1 MTQVIKLKRSATPGS
16 IPATSDLAL
25 GEVAV
30 NTYDGKIYMKK
41 NVGGSESIVQ
51 IQATTSPSSVISTFT
66 YTATANQTVFTGND
80 DNSNAL
86 SYVSNAVEVFLNGIR
101 LTATSDYATTNASTV
116 TLVSSASAG
125 DTLTVVAYNQK
136 VGNGNLAVNTFT
148 GDGSTT
154 DFTLT
159 VTPEGEN
166 NTQLY
171 VDGVYQSKSTYTIN
185 GTTLSL
191 DSAPANSAAI
201 EISIGTRELSLNTA
215 SGLSLPDNVKITWGG
230 SNDLEI
236 YHDGS
241 NSIINEKGQGSLQL
255 QVGGSTVQT
264 VTSTGVSIAGDVSA
278 TGEYSGTSD
287 GGAF

>member
-1 MTQVIKLKRSATPGS
+1 MTQIIKLKRSATPGS
-16 IPATSDLAL
+16 IPATSDLVL

-86 SYVSNAVEVFLNGIR
+86 SYASTAVEVFLNGIR
-101 LTATSDYATTNASTV
+101 LTATSDYTTTNPSTI
-116 TLVSSASAG
+116 TLGSSVSAG
-125 DTLTVVAYNQK
+125 DTLTVVAYNEK
-136 VGNGNLAVNTFT
+136 VGNGNLAVNSFT

-159 VTPEGEN
+159 VTPEDEN

-185 GTTLSL
+185 GTTLAL

-215 SGLSLPDNVKITWGG
+215 SGLALPDNVKLTWGG

-236 YHDGS
+236 YHDGT

-255 QVGGSTVQT
+255 QVDGTTVQT
-264 VTSTGVSIAGDVSA
+264 VSSSGIAVTGNVSA